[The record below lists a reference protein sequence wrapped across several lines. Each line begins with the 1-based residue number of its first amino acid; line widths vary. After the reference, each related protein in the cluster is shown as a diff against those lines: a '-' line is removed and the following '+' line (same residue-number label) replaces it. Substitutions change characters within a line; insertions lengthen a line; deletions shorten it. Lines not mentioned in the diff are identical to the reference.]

1 MVPELRKIQTKFCSV
16 WLNHLSPECKIRR
29 TLTYFVSWLY
39 LLDIYTYICIW
50 WDIYV
55 YIHTLHTQ
63 SLQHRSEHAFVLRF
77 DYHVV
82 LHTLVNL
89 KVEVVASWLLLI
101 DSKCSCAVIQ
111 SWFWF
116 RQIIYAHCYCS
127 IAMIP
132 PPSKQSALSYLY
144 SGDSKG
150 IKLHK

>member
-1 MVPELRKIQTKFCSV
+1 MVPELRRIQTKFCSV

-29 TLTYFVSWLY
+29 TLTYLVSWLY

-63 SLQHRSEHAFVLRF
+63 SLQHRSEHACFLRF
-77 DYHVV
+77 DYRVL

-101 DSKCSCAVIQ
+101 DSKCSCAVMILIQ
-111 SWFWF
+111 ANYLCSLLLQHCHDTSTFKIVCIELSLF
-116 RQIIYAHCYCS
+116 RR
-127 IAMIP
+127 
-132 PPSKQSALSYLY
+132 L
-144 SGDSKG
+144 KG
-150 IKLHK
+150 NKAP